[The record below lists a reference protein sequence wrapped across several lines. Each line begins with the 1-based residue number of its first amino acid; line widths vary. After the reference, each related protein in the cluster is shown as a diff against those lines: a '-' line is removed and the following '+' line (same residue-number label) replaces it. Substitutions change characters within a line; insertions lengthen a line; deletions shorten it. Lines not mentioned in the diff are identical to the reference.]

1 MEMSCHNLNGSTLAK
16 IHIINIIHARNEGI
30 PLSGLT
36 LLYSHF
42 DFWKK
47 KRVAKIQEQIVIAE
61 EIMGDTQT
69 CVFFLFFFAKAPL
82 FDESVPMSR
91 M

>member
-1 MEMSCHNLNGSTLAK
+1 MPEMKVAEIFLYLAWHGF
-16 IHIINIIHARNEGI
+16 I
-30 PLSGLT
+30 LT
-36 LLYSHF
+36 LIF
-42 DFWKK
+42 GK